1 MYTSAKKILE
11 QELKDIAEAG
21 LHKAEHLLSSRQG
34 RAAVVDGKEILNF
47 CTNNYLGLAGS
58 DALVEAAK
66 KALDQYGFGLSSVR
80 FICGTQQVH
89 KDLEKKTAEFLGM
102 DDAILYSSC
111 MAANIGFFAA
121 FLGEQDVI
129 LSDALNHASI
139 IDGIR
144 ACKSERY
151 IFKHMDMQDL
161 EQGLQQAQT
170 KRIRCIVTD
179 GVFSMDGDV
188 APLKAIC
195 DLADKYDALVVVD
208 DSHATGFMGKRG
220 RGTYEHAGVENRVD
234 VVTSTYGKALGGANG
249 GFIAGRK
256 EIIDML
262 RERSRTY
269 LFSNSLAPVIAGTSL
284 FAIGYI
290 QQHPELQEQ
299 LWENTRYF
307 REQMKAAGFQIPE
320 SEHPIVP
327 VMIGDPHKAQNMARA
342 MFERGIYVVAFS
354 YPVVPQGTDRIR
366 VQISAAHS
374 KEDINAIVRA
384 FIELKN

>member
-1 MYTSAKKILE
+1 M
-11 QELKDIAEAG
+11 
-21 LHKAEHLLSSRQG
+21 
-34 RAAVVDGKEILNF
+34 
-47 CTNNYLGLAGS
+47 
-58 DALVEAAK
+58 
-66 KALDQYGFGLSSVR
+66 
-80 FICGTQQVH
+80 
-89 KDLEKKTAEFLGM
+89 
-102 DDAILYSSC
+102 
-111 MAANIGFFAA
+111 
-121 FLGEQDVI
+121 
-129 LSDALNHASI
+129 
-139 IDGIR
+139 
-144 ACKSERY
+144 
-151 IFKHMDMQDL
+151 
-161 EQGLQQAQT
+161 
-170 KRIRCIVTD
+170 
-179 GVFSMDGDV
+179 
-188 APLKAIC
+188 
-195 DLADKYDALVVVD
+195 
-208 DSHATGFMGKRG
+208 
-220 RGTYEHAGVENRVD
+220 ENRVD

-327 VMIGDPHKAQNMARA
+327 VMIGDPHKAQNMARV
-342 MFERGIYVVAFS
+342 MFEGGIYVVAFS